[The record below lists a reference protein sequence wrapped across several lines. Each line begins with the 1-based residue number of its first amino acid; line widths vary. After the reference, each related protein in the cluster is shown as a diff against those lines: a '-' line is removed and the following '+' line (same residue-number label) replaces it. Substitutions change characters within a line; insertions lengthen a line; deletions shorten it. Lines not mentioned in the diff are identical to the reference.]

1 MLASESAAAAHV
13 CALSIRVFGLDTVV
27 LLGYTFSMKTA
38 ISLPNVIFQQAERF
52 ARRFKKSRSQM
63 YVEAIVEYLERHSPD
78 AVTESMNNACDKLG
92 TIDSSFSTAASRK
105 ILSQE
110 QW

>member
-1 MLASESAAAAHV
+1 MSRESFV
-13 CALSIRVFGLDTVV
+13 IRVFGLDTVAP
-27 LLGYTFSMKTA
+27 LGYTPGMKTA

-52 ARRFKKSRSQM
+52 ARKFKKSRSQL
-63 YVEAIVEYLERHSPD
+63 YVEAIVEYLERHAPD
-78 AVTESMNNACDKLG
+78 SVTQSMNNACDKLG
-92 TIDSSFSTAASRK
+92 TADSSFNVAASRK

>member
-1 MLASESAAAAHV
+1 
-13 CALSIRVFGLDTVV
+13 
-27 LLGYTFSMKTA
+27 MKTV

-52 ARRFKKSRSQM
+52 AKRFKKSRSRL
-63 YVEAIVEYLERHSPD
+63 YLDAIVEYLERHAPD
-78 AVTESMNNACDKLG
+78 SVTESMNNACDKLG
-92 TIDSSFSTAASRK
+92 TSDSSFSAAASRK